1 MLTNNGHVNS
11 KGIKFDDLLMYKKKI
26 INKIETMGWK
36 ESRNP
41 KV

>member
-1 MLTNNGHVNS
+1 MLINNGYVNL

-26 INKIETMGWK
+26 INEIEIMGWK
-36 ESRNP
+36 EFRNL